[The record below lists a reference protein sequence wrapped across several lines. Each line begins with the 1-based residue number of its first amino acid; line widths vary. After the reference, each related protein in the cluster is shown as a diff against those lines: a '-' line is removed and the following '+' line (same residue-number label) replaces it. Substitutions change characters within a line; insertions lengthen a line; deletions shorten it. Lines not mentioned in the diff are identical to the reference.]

1 MNRFLS
7 GKNQANPNKTTPSK
21 IRREKMP
28 KKSAQKASIVQLVER
43 LLAKQ
48 KVTSS
53 NLVTRSTKKPLTF
66 PQNLVLYKCC

>member
-1 MNRFLS
+1 
-7 GKNQANPNKTTPSK
+7 
-21 IRREKMP
+21 MP

-53 NLVTRSTKKPLTF
+53 NLVTRSTKKILDIP
-66 PQNLVLYKCC
+66 

>member
-1 MNRFLS
+1 
-7 GKNQANPNKTTPSK
+7 
-21 IRREKMP
+21 MP
-28 KKSAQKASIVQLVER
+28 KKSAHKASIVQLVER

-53 NLVTRSTKKPLTF
+53 NLVTRSTKKLLTF